1 MAKAKYLLQG
11 LVADEN
17 HQNRIIDILKKY
29 HDEIII
35 YSAFLRE
42 TSIEDIKD
50 ELEAN
55 RGKVTAV
62 IGIRNGVT
70 SSQGL
75 KKLLETGVKTYAVDT
90 GSPNQIF
97 HPKTLV
103 AVNNASNTAD
113 VMIGSANLT
122 PGGFLRNMENSTFLE
137 LDLTDL
143 DDKEFIDSFFDGFN
157 HIVSDYSP
165 DNVILIDTVDKINDL
180 LGEGRVIDETTATKI
195 SSVGKN
201 SNGKQ
206 GIKKMSLK
214 TGKHKATKKHKSA
227 SSKKSVTKA
236 AVVSTSTINGN
247 ITEVWKSKEL
257 VERDLTIPSN
267 SGTNPTGSMLM
278 KRGAYD
284 IDQQDYFRNTVF
296 AGLNWTVKAGKPTY
310 FEFATAKFHFIIDG
324 IDNGSYDLTLKYDS
338 RTNTTAYKQRQPNV
352 HLSWGD
358 AKDIIKNR
366 NLLNQFMYLYS
377 VDGKTDEFVIEIKDN

>member
-1 MAKAKYLLQG
+1 MAKVKYLLQG
-11 LVADEN
+11 LDSNDN
-17 HQNRIIDILKKY
+17 HQNKIADILKK
-29 HDEIII
+29 HQDEITI

-42 TSIEDIKD
+42 ASVEDIRD

-55 RGKVTAV
+55 RNKVTAV
-62 IGIRNGVT
+62 IGIRNGIT

-75 KKLLETGVKTYAVDT
+75 KSLLDVGVKIYVVDT

-103 AVNNASNTAD
+103 AVNNAANTAD
-113 VMIGSANLT
+113 VMIGSANFT
-122 PGGFLRNMENSTFLE
+122 PGGFLRNMENSAFLE
-137 LDLTDL
+137 LDLADVE
-143 DDKEFIDSFFDGFN
+143 DKEFVDSFFSGFN
-157 HIVSDYSP
+157 HIINDYSS
-165 DNVILIDTVDKINDL
+165 DNVILIDTVDKIDVL
-180 LGEGRVIDETTATKI
+180 LGEGRVVDEATATKI
-195 SSVGKN
+195 PNIGRNSSGKL
-201 SNGKQ
+201 
-206 GIKKMSLK
+206 GIRKMPLK
-214 TGKHKATKKHKSA
+214 TGKHKATKQRMGGGTKPN
-227 SSKKSVTKA
+227 TKA
-236 AVVSTSTINGN
+236 AVVSMSTINGN

-296 AGLNWTVKAGKPTY
+296 AGLNWSTKAGKPVY
-310 FEFATAKFHFIIDG
+310 FQFATAKFHFIIDG
-324 IDNGSYDLTLKYDS
+324 IDNGAYELTLKYDS
-338 RTNTTAYKQRQPNV
+338 RTNTAAYMQRQPNV

-358 AKDIIKNR
+358 AKGIIKNR

-377 VDGKTDEFVIEIKDN
+377 VDGKVDEFVIEIKDN